1 MKIYRDEKDVIFTF
15 SVDIL
20 KVLKHQIQ
28 MAEIKKQ
35 FSNEQSQNDLYY
47 SQKHLQKHSK
57 NSLQLVRNITQVI
70 KL

>member
-1 MKIYRDEKDVIFTF
+1 
-15 SVDIL
+15 
-20 KVLKHQIQ
+20 

-35 FSNEQSQNDLYY
+35 FSNEQTQQDLYY

-70 KL
+70 KLQINDFSGLSIENMEYFLNELYGSEV